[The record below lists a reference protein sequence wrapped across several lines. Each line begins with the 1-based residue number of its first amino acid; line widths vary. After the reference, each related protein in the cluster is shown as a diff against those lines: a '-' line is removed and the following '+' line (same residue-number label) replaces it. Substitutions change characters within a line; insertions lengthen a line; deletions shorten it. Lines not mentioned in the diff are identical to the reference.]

1 MGGQEVKRL
10 VVFAAATLGL
20 AAFLV
25 AQTIYGSLT
34 GTVFDAS
41 GAVVPNATVEVKSLQ
56 TGISRRVT
64 TDTSGFWKAPSLLLG
79 DYSVQVSAD
88 GFERQLK
95 APIRVESAVERNID
109 FSLTVGSSTETI
121 TVTEEAPLVEAT
133 RAQISKGVEMKQIM
147 ELPGLNTLNGLAL
160 LMPGVNQNAQNRPG
174 SGFVVNGAR
183 TRSNNFMLDGA
194 NNNDQSLSI
203 PRQNP
208 PPEIL
213 TEFRIITNN
222 FSAEFGRNSGSVVQ
236 QNTRSGTNEFH
247 GVARWAWLGNG
258 LNAFTTDQQR
268 TYAARRAA
276 GLDDYAAT
284 RAARGVEV
292 RNQFNIGAGGPIK
305 RNHTFIYGNYFRDS
319 RRSSASP
326 VNPTISQEGF
336 NVLRA
341 NQQFFSQGVVDHL
354 ASLFPVAND
363 TTSRGNLSVVL
374 PNNQTINI
382 PIQQFNRAAA
392 EGTLPY
398 ARDIHSGF
406 LRVDTKLSE
415 KDNMFVRYLID
426 DDLDPGVPNAF
437 AINQLGSALRN
448 QNVALNEVRLWAPTL
463 VSETRLTYGRR
474 AANFVENFP
483 AQLTISGSG
492 LPTIGNQNYPQFRT
506 DNLYELTNNW
516 TWSKGSHTMRF
527 GGNYL
532 QYRLNSFFA
541 PASRGVITYQSMADL
556 LFDRNA
562 QFSQYAGTGQVP
574 AKTHEGQV
582 FFADD
587 WRVSQELTLN
597 IGMRYE
603 YTSAPFGFFSNAKA
617 DINNFAPRFGFAW
630 APKKG
635 NWLFG
640 DGNKFVLRG
649 GYAISYDQVFQNILL
664 NVARNFPRGI
674 TITDAN
680 LTGQRVWDA
689 GSAYRQSPP
698 PEPEEFIRRGG
709 NPLTLPYRLFSPDKR
724 IAQPY
729 GQQFSLGIERQLGND
744 YAFKLFYVGTR
755 GINLIREAESNLGFF
770 ASAVNANPS
779 LYASAVAGMLP
790 TTVSGQAAFRI
801 DPTRASIAVGDAFG
815 QSTYHSM
822 QATLTKRFS
831 KRSLFEVNYTWSTF
845 INDTD
850 DILGG
855 QANRTYPSVPFAP
868 GLDRARSGFDV
879 PHRFVANY
887 VYELPNWGEN
897 NKVLN
902 WAIGAWQIS
911 GVTTMSQGTPY
922 SILNA
927 NNPLGI
933 LPGAVAT
940 IHLSQRAGFIQG
952 GVPGTAT
959 SPAQSNPQWMAY
971 GNNTALIGAG
981 ANVVRTGDTYNFD
994 LALSKNIKTI
1004 GESQSLQLR
1013 WELSNA
1019 FNHRNF
1025 NQLPANTA
1033 SASTNL
1039 AQFMNLGFT
1048 NVVGREM
1055 LFMVRYIW

>member
-1 MGGQEVKRL
+1 MKRL
-10 VVFAAATLGL
+10 LIFAAATLGL
-20 AAFLV
+20 AAILI

-34 GTVFDAS
+34 GTVFDAT
-41 GAVVPNATVEVKSLQ
+41 GAVVPGATVEVKSLQ
-56 TGISRRVT
+56 TGIARQVT
-64 TDTSGFWKAPSLLLG
+64 TDTTGFWKAPSLLTG
-79 DYSVQVSAD
+79 EYSVQVTAG

-95 APIRVESAVERNID
+95 APIRVDAAVERNID
-109 FSLTVGSSTETI
+109 FSLTVGSASETI

-160 LMPGVNQNAQNRPG
+160 LMPGTNPNAQGRPG

-236 QNTRSGTNEFH
+236 QNTRSGSNEFH
-247 GVARWAWLGNG
+247 GVARWSWLGNG

-268 TYAARRAA
+268 TYTARRTA

-284 RAARGVEV
+284 RAARGVIV
-292 RNQFNIGAGGPIK
+292 RNQVNIGAGGPIK
-305 RNHTFIYGNYFRDS
+305 KNHTFVYGNYFRDS

-326 VNPTISQEGF
+326 VVATISQQGF
-336 NVLRA
+336 QTLKQNE
-341 NQQFFSQGVVDHL
+341 QFFSPGVVDYL
-354 ASLFPVAND
+354 ASVYPVAND
-363 TTSRGNLSVVL
+363 STSRGNLSVAL
-374 PNNQTINI
+374 PNNQTITI
-382 PIQQFNRAAA
+382 PIQQFNRASA

-398 ARDIHSGF
+398 ARNTHSGF
-406 LRVDTKLSE
+406 LRVDTKLSD

-426 DDLDPGVPNAF
+426 DDLDPGTPNALKF
-437 AINQLGSALRN
+437 NQLGNAIRN
-448 QNVALNEVRLWAPTL
+448 QNVALNEVRLWSPTL

-474 AANFVENFP
+474 SANFVENFP

-492 LPTIGNQNYPQFRT
+492 LPVIGNQNYPQGRT

-541 PASRGVITYQSMADL
+541 PALRGVITYQGMADL

-562 QFSQYAGTGQVP
+562 QFSQYAGTGSVP
-574 AKTHEGQV
+574 AKTHESQM

-587 WRVSQELTLN
+587 WRLSQTLTLN
-597 IGMRYE
+597 LGMRYE
-603 YTSAPFGFFSNAKA
+603 YTTAPFGFFSNAKA
-617 DINNFAPRFGFAW
+617 DINNVAPRFGFAW

-674 TITDAN
+674 TLTEAN
-680 LTGQRVWDA
+680 LTAKRVWDA
-689 GSAYRQSPP
+689 NSDFRKSPP

-709 NPLTLPYRLFSPDKR
+709 NPLTLPYRLFSPNKR

-729 GQQFSLGIERQLGND
+729 GQQFSLGVERQLGND

-770 ASAVNANPS
+770 AAAVNANPS

-790 TTVSGQAAFRI
+790 TTVSGQSALRV
-801 DPTRASIAVGDAFG
+801 DPTRGSIAVGDAFG

-831 KRSLFEVNYTWSTF
+831 KRLLFEANYTWSSF

-868 GLDRARSGFDV
+868 RLDRARSGYDQ
-879 PHRFVANY
+879 PHRFVTNY
-887 VYELPNWGEN
+887 VYELPNWGDGN
-897 NKVLN
+897 PILN
-902 WAIGAWQIS
+902 RIIGAWQVS
-911 GVTTMSQGTPY
+911 GVTTMAQGTPY

-933 LPGAVAT
+933 LPGAVGT

-959 SPAQSNPQWMAY
+959 SPAQPNPQWMAY

-981 ANVVRTGDTYNFD
+981 ANVLRVGNTYNFD
-994 LALSKNIKTI
+994 MGLAKNIKTF
-1004 GESQSLQLR
+1004 GEGQNLQLR
-1013 WELSNA
+1013 WEVFNV

-1025 NQLPANTA
+1025 DQLPANTA
-1033 SASTNL
+1033 SANTNL
-1039 AQFMNLGFT
+1039 TTFTNLGFT
-1048 NVVGREM
+1048 NVAGREL